1 MTRAALTNNKTDAIM
16 KFIRCTCENLA
27 NPVKI
32 VAGIVERN
40 QSLPVV
46 SNILVEQKDAGVRFT
61 TTDLDIQIQTTS
73 PVGVEGVQTACTI
86 SAQKL
91 NEILNSFKTQDALE
105 LEIDDDNR
113 VTLSSKNSQFNLQ
126 TLSVRDFPVIT
137 GNDWLTDFT
146 IEAKTLRY
154 LLAMTSFAMANK
166 DIRYFLN
173 GVLMIVDN
181 GLIKCVATDTHR
193 LSYCD
198 ATVEGAT
205 AVEKPIK
212 ATIPRKTVREL
223 LRILPEDDTPVQ
235 VRLSS
240 TQCAFHFDNVEFLSK
255 LVDGQFPDY
264 EKVMPNLEINA
275 QAVSINREDLI
286 TALRRVQILT
296 NEKFHGVRWLL
307 SKNQLLIQGSNSEQ
321 EEANQVID
329 IDWSWGDLD
338 IGFNVIYLLDVL
350 TSLKNTEVVFHF
362 AATPKSVL
370 ITMPDSMNFQY
381 VIMPMRI

>member
-1 MTRAALTNNKTDAIM
+1 M
-16 KFIRCTCENLA
+16 KFIRCTCENLST
-27 NPVKI
+27 PVKT

-46 SNILVEQKDAGVRFT
+46 SNILIEQKGANVRFT
-61 TTDLDIQIQTTS
+61 TTDLDIQIQTHA
-73 PVGVEGVQTACTI
+73 PVGIEGTEMSCTV

-91 NEILNSFKTQDALE
+91 GEIINSFKGQEPIE
-105 LEIDDDNR
+105 LEIDDENR
-113 VTLSSKNSQFNLQ
+113 ITLSSKSGQFNMQ
-126 TLSVRDFPVIT
+126 TLPVRDFPVIA
-137 GNDWLTDFT
+137 GNDWLVDFQ

-154 LLAMTSFAMANK
+154 LLSMTSFAMANK

-173 GVLMIVDN
+173 GVLMIVES
-181 GLIKCVATDTHR
+181 GTVKCVATDTHR
-193 LSYCD
+193 LAYCD
-198 ATVEGAT
+198 APVDGIPEL
-205 AVEKPIK
+205 EKPIK
-212 ATIPRKTVREL
+212 VTIPRKTVREL
-223 LRILPEDDTPVQ
+223 LRILPEDETPVE

-240 TQCAFHFDNVEFLSK
+240 SQCAFEFGAVEFLSK

-264 EKVMPNLEINA
+264 AKVMPTLEINS
-275 QAVSINREDLI
+275 QPVNVNREDLI

-321 EEANQVID
+321 EEANQVIN
-329 IDWSWGDLD
+329 INWTWNDLD
-338 IGFNVIYLLDVL
+338 IGFNVVYLLDVL
-350 TSLKNTEVVFHF
+350 TALKNTEVTFHF

-370 ITMPDSMNFQY
+370 LTMPDSMNFQY

>member
-1 MTRAALTNNKTDAIM
+1 M
-16 KFIRCTCENLA
+16 KFIRCTCETMSS
-27 NPVKI
+27 PVKT

-46 SNILVEQKDAGVRFT
+46 SNILIEQNGSDVRFT
-61 TTDLDIQIQTTS
+61 TTDLDIQIQTTA
-73 PVGVEGVQTACTI
+73 PVGVEGAQTACTI

-91 NEILNSFKTQDALE
+91 SEILNSFKSQEALE
-105 LEIDDDNR
+105 LEIDEDNR
-113 VTLSSKNSQFNLQ
+113 VILSSKNSQFNLQ
-126 TLSVRDFPVIT
+126 TLPVRDFPVIS

-146 IEAKTLRY
+146 IPAKTLRY
-154 LLAMTSFAMANK
+154 LLSMTSFAMANK

-181 GLIKCVATDTHR
+181 GIIKCVATDTHR

-198 ATVEGAT
+198 VPVDGIPLL
-205 AVEKPIK
+205 EKPVK

-223 LRILPEDDTPVQ
+223 LRILPEDDTSVE

-240 TQCAFHFDNVEFLSK
+240 SQCAFNYENVEFISK

-264 EKVMPNLEINA
+264 EKVMPTIEINS
-275 QAVSINREDLI
+275 QAVRINREDLI
-286 TALRRVQILT
+286 MALRRVQILT

-307 SKNQLLIQGSNSEQ
+307 SKNQLLIQGTNSEQ
-321 EEANQVID
+321 EEANQIID
-329 IDWSWGDLD
+329 IDWNWNDLD

-350 TSLKNTEVVFHF
+350 TALKNTEVCFHF

-370 ITMPDSMNFQY
+370 LTMPDAMNFQY